1 MKIVVADDSTMS
13 REIISALLSEGWTG
27 AKLLGMRRM
36 GWKPPGLS
44 GIVDSAMEAIIT
56 VKIK

>member
-1 MKIVVADDSTMS
+1 
-13 REIISALLSEGWTG
+13 
-27 AKLLGMRRM
+27 LGMRWM